1 MNVKCYSA
9 NSVPFKVRLY
19 HGRVCRF
26 FLVNSFLLLL
36 QIIGN
41 IPLLSFVFIFYS
53 RGNRKVPKI
62 KSIYDDRPF
71 TFKMAISLVL
81 R

>member
-1 MNVKCYSA
+1 MNVKCYDA
-9 NSVPFKVRLY
+9 NSAPFKVRFY
-19 HGRVCRF
+19 HGRVCRS
-26 FLVNSFLLLL
+26 FLVNFLQLLG
-36 QIIGN
+36 QIIGF
-41 IPLLSFVFIFYS
+41 ISLSFFIFIFYS
-53 RGNRKVPKI
+53 GGNRKVPKI